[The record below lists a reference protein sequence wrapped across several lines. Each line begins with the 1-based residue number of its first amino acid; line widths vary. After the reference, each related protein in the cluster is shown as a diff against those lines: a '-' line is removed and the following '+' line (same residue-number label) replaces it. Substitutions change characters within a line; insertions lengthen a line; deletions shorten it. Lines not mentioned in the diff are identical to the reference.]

1 MERSNIGV
9 KKKLSKGFIKGGLF
23 IYSSPAFLPCWC
35 CRGSVLF
42 PRRSHKLCPVRVAA
56 AALTREFRSSTL
68 SSEDGAGG
76 PSPPGAR
83 SIEGP
88 AHKGI
93 KRVSIGIRSSLG
105 QMMMRSR
112 PQKASRVGPGVTAA
126 QGALRVADHAADGS
140 AGGAGETGGPAGARA
155 ETAEHPSGR
164 TPAALGAIAVPPA
177 DLESGMRE
185 RGSTHS
191 STDRGSSAEWMV

>member
-1 MERSNIGV
+1 MERSKIGV
-9 KKKLSKGFIKGGLF
+9 KKLSKGFIKGGLS
-23 IYSSPAFLPCWC
+23 IYFSPAFLPCWC

-68 SSEDGAGG
+68 SSSEDGAGG
-76 PSPPGAR
+76 PSQPGAR
-83 SIEGP
+83 SIEG
-88 AHKGI
+88 GI

-105 QMMMRSR
+105 HMMMRSR

-126 QGALRVADHAADGS
+126 QGALRVADHAPDGG
-140 AGGAGETGGPAGARA
+140 AGGAEETGGPAGARA
-155 ETAEHPSGR
+155 ETAKH
-164 TPAALGAIAVPPA
+164 PA
-177 DLESGMRE
+177 DLESGMTE
-185 RGSTHS
+185 RLSTHS